1 MGRKFIEP
9 PPFDLEQCYNDSTCF
24 TPLVFV
30 LSPGSDPM
38 DGLLKYSEAK
48 SIKLESLS
56 LGQGQGVKAEKLIAD
71 ATKSG
76 SWVVLQN
83 CHLAVSWM
91 TTLDR
96 ICEEFVTNDEPPA
109 ETFRLWL
116 TSYPSPH
123 FPVAVLQNGIKMTNE
138 PPKGLRAN
146 MMQSF
151 TNDPISDRD
160 FFDGC
165 ARPAEWKKLLV
176 GLAFFH
182 AFIQERKNF
191 GPLGWNIPYGFND
204 PDLKISLRQLR
215 MFLDEASPDQP
226 LATPL
231 KTLVYLVGEC
241 NYGGRVTDGH
251 DRRTLMSILTDD
263 DGGPFNV
270 NIMSEEYKFSP
281 SGVFYAP
288 PEGEYEEYLEYFRQ
302 LPIAADPEVFGLH
315 ANADITKDQQ
325 ETDLLLDS
333 ILLTQGNASAGGG
346 KSKEETLAEVASQI
360 ESSIPPVFDVEY
372 ANYKYPVEY
381 LESMNSVL
389 CQELVRFNRLLTV
402 IHRSIKDFGLA
413 LKGRIVM
420 TSDLDAL
427 GNAMYD
433 GKIPAM
439 WAKKSYPSLKPLG
452 AYVSELLRRLDT
464 LQKWI
469 DEGAPPKFWIT
480 GFFFTHAFLTGVLQN
495 YARKYKLPIDTVVF
509 DFEAM
514 PADGDFT
521 TKPEDG
527 AYCDGMFLEGCKW
540 SDEKMT
546 LVESDP
552 KVLFTDAP
560 VFHFQPTTAD
570 KRADF
575 PHYLCPIYRTAERRG
590 VLATTGHSSNF
601 VINLTIP
608 SDKPQNH
615 WIKRG
620 VAGLL
625 SLSY

>member
-1 MGRKFIEP
+1 ME
-9 PPFDLEQCYNDSTCF
+9 
-24 TPLVFV
+24 
-30 LSPGSDPM
+30 
-38 DGLLKYSEAK
+38 GLLKYSEARK
-48 SIKLESLS
+48 VRLESLS
-56 LGQGQGVKAEKLIAD
+56 LGHGQGAKAEKLIQEARG
-71 ATKSG
+71 AG

-96 ICEEFVTNDEPPA
+96 ICEEFVTDDEPPA

-146 MMQSF
+146 MLQSF
-151 TNDPISDRD
+151 ASDPISDRN
-160 FFDGC
+160 FFDSC
-165 ARPAEWKKLLV
+165 NRPAEWKKLLV

-182 AFIQERKNF
+182 AYIQERIKF

-204 PDLKISLRQLR
+204 PDLKISLRQLK
-215 MFLDEASPDQP
+215 MFLDEAHPDQP
-226 LATPL
+226 LSTPL

-270 NIMSEEYKFSP
+270 NIMDDEYRFSP
-281 SGVFYAP
+281 SGTFYAP
-288 PEGEYEEYLEYFRQ
+288 PEGEYEDYLEYFKT
-302 LPIAADPEVFGLH
+302 LPLAAEPEVFGLH
-315 ANADITKDQQ
+315 ANADIAKDQK

-333 ILLTQGNASAGGG
+333 ILLTQSSAGGGGG
-346 KSKEETLAEVASQI
+346 KSKEETLAEVAAQI
-360 ESSIPPVFDVEY
+360 EEAIPPAFDVEF
-372 ANYKYPVEY
+372 ATYKYPVEY
-381 LESMNSVL
+381 YESMNSVL
-389 CQELVRFNRLLTV
+389 CQELVRYNRLLTV
-402 IHRSIKDFGLA
+402 IHKSIRDFGLA

-420 TSDLDAL
+420 TGDLDAL

-439 WAKKSYPSLKPLG
+439 WAKKSYPSLKPLA
-452 AYVSELLRRLDT
+452 AYVSELLKRLDMLKT
-464 LQKWI
+464 WI
-469 DEGAPPKFWIT
+469 DDGAPPMFWIT

-495 YARKYKLPIDTVVF
+495 YARKYKLPIDTVCF

-514 PADGDFT
+514 PADGDFGK
-521 TKPEDG
+521 KPEDG
-527 AYCDGMFLEGCKW
+527 AFCRGVFLEGCKW
-540 SDEKMT
+540 SDAEMK

-560 VFHFQPTTAD
+560 VFWFKPTTSD
-570 KRADF
+570 KRAEF
-575 PHYLCPIYRTAERRG
+575 AHYLCPIYRTAERRG